1 MSITCQNRIKNKWKS
16 NSLSQQEN
24 PHGCMYRRR
33 LTISSKKQKKKNSY
47 FSYLTIWQFES
58 RLYPFSSPIDGT
70 RMRFLEIPP
79 AQSWRQRAL
88 PSPVRLC
95 TGGDCC
101 SCCRWQRRDQS
112 HSGERLGAGSSSAGS
127 RMCQRASSEL
137 NILFHS
143 PSVPVWVEG
152 EAAGNKTPKIVL
164 CITHTHTV
172 EQ

>member
-1 MSITCQNRIKNKWKS
+1 MFTVTLLCQLHVRIELKINENQILSRNRKI
-16 NSLSQQEN
+16 
-24 PHGCMYRRR
+24 HTAG
-33 LTISSKKQKKKNSY
+33 KKNSY

-58 RLYPFSSPIDGT
+58 RLYPLSSPTDGT